1 MAALVACGLFEAH
14 PEGLVCHDWD
24 EYQGAHI
31 DRMDAEAERGRVRRA
46 SRGRTAYGTQD
57 DRKTSSVRPVG
68 RGEERRVEEIRVYEA
83 AAPPTQTPR
92 DASKPIWAQRVEPI
106 SMHGPIPDSLEAVMQ
121 FEWRGEPIL
130 KHLERAAPDLS
141 KPALWDAAENALNHR
156 GTCADRLFRGWYWP
170 DGCAARMVDWLQNAN
185 VKHCR
190 AEEARAR
197 LAKTGAYVPN
207 VRTR

>member
-1 MAALVACGLFEAH
+1 M
-14 PEGLVCHDWD
+14 
-24 EYQGAHI
+24 
-31 DRMDAEAERGRVRRA
+31 R
-46 SRGRTAYGTQD
+46 
-57 DRKTSSVRPVG
+57 
-68 RGEERRVEEIRVYEA
+68 
-83 AAPPTQTPR
+83 
-92 DASKPIWAQRVEPI
+92 
-106 SMHGPIPDSLEAVMQ
+106 

-156 GTCADRLFRGWYWP
+156 GTCADRLFRGWFWP